1 MSLDAIYH
9 ALDPIA
15 FSVGP
20 FSVRWYGIAYVLGFV
35 LGAVVVWRLLRWR
48 YKDIFHFRL
57 RME

>member
-20 FSVRWYGIAYVLGFV
+20 FSVRWYGIAYVMGFV
-35 LGAVVVWRLLRWR
+35 LGAVVVWRTQRRWHLNLRLM
-48 YKDIFHFRL
+48 ICSPS
-57 RME
+57 